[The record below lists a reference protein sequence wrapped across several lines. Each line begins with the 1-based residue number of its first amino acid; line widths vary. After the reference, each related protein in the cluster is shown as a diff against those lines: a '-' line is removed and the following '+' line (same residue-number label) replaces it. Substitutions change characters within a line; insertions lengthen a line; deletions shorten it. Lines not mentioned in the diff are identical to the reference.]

1 MLTLKNYQKTC
12 LDQLQA
18 YIHLV
23 DKHGAKVAFV
33 LQTERTYREVACLPQ
48 IPYVC
53 LRVPTGGG
61 KTVMACYSLGIL
73 ARDYLHQERA
83 VYLWLLPPHVIPE
96 HTLKA

>member
-33 LQTERTYREVACLPQ
+33 LQTERTYREVASLPQ

-61 KTVMACYSLGIL
+61 KTIMACYSLGIL

-83 VYLWLLPPHVIPE
+83 VYLWLVLRQFLLGPTPQ
-96 HTLKA
+96 